1 MKKVKIAINGFGRI
15 GRQVLKEGLKRE
27 NLEFVAINDLSDPN
41 ALAHLYKYDSVFGK
55 TDDEIKVESDGFLIN
70 GKKIRVFSEKDPSK
84 LPWKDLEVDYVVE
97 ATGVFRDREKAAQH
111 LTAGAKRVVIT
122 APGKGTPPDIT
133 IVLGANEGK
142 YDPEK
147 HFVISN
153 ASCTTNCFAFLVKVL
168 HENFGIEKG
177 EMTTI
182 HSYTNDQRILDQIH
196 KDLRRAR
203 AAAMNIIPTSTG
215 AAKAIELIYPEL
227 KGKLKA
233 IAIRVPTPD
242 VSFVDFTAIVKKEV
256 TKEEVNSAFKKEA
269 EKLPKYLEYCEEP
282 LVSSDFIG
290 NPHSCIFD
298 ATLTE
303 TLGNMVKIGGWYDN
317 EWGYSVRVVDLLEY
331 MAGKEK

>member
-1 MKKVKIAINGFGRI
+1 MKKVKVAINGFGRI
-15 GRQVLKEGLKRE
+15 GRQVLKEGLKRK
-27 NLEFVAINDLSDPN
+27 NLEFVAINDLSDPE
-41 ALAHLYKYDSVFGK
+41 ALAHLYKYDSVFGI
-55 TDDEIKVESDGFLIN
+55 TDDKIEVEKDGFKIN
-70 GKKIRVFSEKDPSK
+70 GKKIKVFSEKEPSK
-84 LPWKDLEVDYVVE
+84 LPWKELEVDYVVE
-97 ATGVFRDREKAAQH
+97 STGAFTDRTKAALH
-111 LTAGAKRVVIT
+111 LDAGAKRVIIT
-122 APGKGTPPDIT
+122 APGKGTKPDVT
-133 IVLGANEGK
+133 IVLGVNEHF

-153 ASCTTNCFAFLVKVL
+153 ASCTTNCFSFLVKII

-196 KDLRRAR
+196 RDLRRAR
-203 AAAMNIIPTSTG
+203 AAALNIIPTSTG
-215 AAKAIELIYPEL
+215 AAEAIELVYPEL

-233 IAIRVPTPD
+233 ISIRVPTPN
-242 VSFVDFTAIVKKEV
+242 VSLCDFTAVVKKEV
-256 TKEEVNSAFKKEA
+256 KKEEVNEAFKKA
-269 EKLPKYLEYCEEP
+269 SEKLSKYLEYCDKP

-303 TLGNMVKIGGWYDN
+303 TVENLVKVAGWYDN

-331 MAGKEK
+331 LSEKEK